1 LFQNKNY
8 LGALSRVGP
17 GLAVNV
23 EVVAVVLA
31 LVAGEGTTLQ
41 HPAWVLLTFT
51 LFGPGGTMT
60 VRNVKFNLIASVLNI
75 F

>member
-1 LFQNKNY
+1 MFQNKNY

-41 HPAWVLLTFT
+41 HPAGVLLTLT

-60 VRNVKFNLIASVLNI
+60 RQNVKFNLIASVLNI